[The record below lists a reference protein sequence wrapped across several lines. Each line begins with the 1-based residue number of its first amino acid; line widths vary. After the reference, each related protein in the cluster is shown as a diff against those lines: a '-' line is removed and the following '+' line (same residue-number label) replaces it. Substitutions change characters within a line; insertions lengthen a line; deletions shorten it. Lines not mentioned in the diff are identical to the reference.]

1 MERLQQ
7 KKRFLAVAAI
17 LLLLSALGCAP
28 DTPEAVSPAEETV
41 RLSSF
46 SACADGIYRGFYNDR
61 GIEQL
66 SVQFEL
72 QNGRFTSVV
81 YNAINY
87 KDGDYL
93 AKNATDIQS
102 QVASQYEE
110 AAAYLVGKPFDAVTA
125 LLDPTDVT
133 TDRDAV
139 TSATLRTNKLASA
152 LMDGVNRGVLIP
164 TATTVYET
172 PGDYPDGVY
181 RGFYYNGSSEQVF
194 VEFSIEN
201 GSFTDVSLKE
211 LVYDG
216 TDYLSDTLSEEQQTA
231 ANEYLFACKALTGKP
246 VTALE
251 TLYTAVDAVSGATP
265 PLSQLL
271 SAIMEGFARNVY
283 TPVETTALPQLS
295 GYENGAYRGFY
306 YEDGFEQISVQF
318 ELVNDTFVSVRF
330 RGMNYTDGSYL
341 CEEPT
346 AAQSAVYHQYL
357 ALAEHLTGK
366 RVAALYDLYD
376 PASIVSDADGCSA
389 ATLPSSKLVSAL
401 MDGLTRG
408 LYMLEGND

>member
-1 MERLQQ
+1 MALLQR
-7 KKRFLAVAAI
+7 KKWFLLMTAI
-17 LLLLSALGCAP
+17 LWLAATAGCASGMQE
-28 DTPEAVSPAEETV
+28 TVSPAEETV
-41 RLSSF
+41 RLTNF
-46 SACADGIYRGFYNDR
+46 STYVDGVYRGFYNDR

-72 QNGRFTSVV
+72 QDSHFTSVV

-93 AKNATDIQS
+93 ADDATDIQS

-110 AAAYLVGKPFDAVTA
+110 AAAYLIGKPFDAVTA

-181 RGFYYNGSSEQVF
+181 RGFYYNGSSEQIF
-194 VEFSIEN
+194 VEFAIEN
-201 GSFTDVSLKE
+201 GSFTDVNLKE
-211 LVYDG
+211 LVFDG
-216 TDYLSDTLSEEQQTA
+216 TDYLTDTLSVQQQTA
-231 ANEYLFACKALTGKP
+231 ANDYLSACKALTGKP

-271 SAIMEGFARNVY
+271 SAIMEGFTRNVY
-283 TPVETTALPQLS
+283 APVETTTLQQLS
-295 GYENGAYRGFY
+295 GYQNGAYRGFY

-330 RGMNYTDGSYL
+330 RGMNYTDGNYL
-341 CEEPT
+341 CEEPS

-376 PASIVSDADGCSA
+376 PASIASDADGCSA